1 MRGQYELPGFVSMA
15 HLQPGRVQW
24 LEYLRCPNFV
34 THIRSLNSKNKFYY
48 RALLYMQ
55 YCVI

>member
-34 THIRSLNSKNKFYY
+34 THIRSLN
-48 RALLYMQ
+48 RE
-55 YCVI
+55 I

>member
-1 MRGQYELPGFVSMA
+1 MV

-34 THIRSLNSKNKFYY
+34 THIRSLKSKIII
-48 RALLYMQ
+48 LLYNNVCMQ
-55 YCVI
+55 KCDIKIVRLIFT

>member
-1 MRGQYELPGFVSMA
+1 MV

-34 THIRSLNSKNKFYY
+34 THIRSLKLKIIKLFDTTVFVH
-48 RALLYMQ
+48 AEL
-55 YCVI
+55 